1 MDFNST
7 NYQERANH
15 CFLDSSIVKII
26 DASCVFRDSTEA
38 GMSNVESIF
47 YLNDDLVECG
57 KHNMTMHNGWS
68 EYDESIIPPYGDGMV
83 IKFANNNPYNLK
95 WLWRTDGNYFVS
107 HGQITSPSFSKKYQ
121 NSSWTTEK
129 ISDNIYVTDCVD
141 FNVSTLRDEI
151 VDASFCSMADMGAL
165 ACTTTGEYKICS
177 RGPSERNA
185 DFKKW
190 LISIINPNTLILAED
205 TNLIISIAI
214 GGGMAKS
221 LHKNNWIGK
230 IKNLFKIDSTL
241 N

>member
-7 NYQERANH
+7 NYQEQANH
-15 CFLDSSIVKII
+15 CLLDSSIVKII
-26 DASCVFRDSTEA
+26 DASSVFRDSTEA
-38 GMSNVESIF
+38 RMSDVESVF

-57 KHNMTMHNGWS
+57 KYNRTMHNGWS
-68 EYDESIIPPYGDGMV
+68 EYDESIIPPYEDGMV

-107 HGQITSPSFSKKYQ
+107 HGQITSSSFSKKYQ

-151 VDASFCSMADMGAL
+151 VDASCCSMADMGAL
-165 ACTTTGEYKICS
+165 ACTTTGEYKICL

-214 GGGMAKS
+214 SGGMAKS

-230 IKNLFKIDSTL
+230 IKNLFETDSTL